1 MAAQKTAAKNVATKK
16 PVVKKTSEKK
26 TSVKKTSV
34 KKTAV
39 KKAVVKKAV
48 VKKKQVK
55 KPAAK
60 KSIPKKAEL
69 KKTAPKKAT
78 RKKVVSKPSL
88 SIEKISAGA
97 RKLMLANLGLYGK
110 VIDELEA
117 QAAKARDAIE
127 RARREAPEVSS
138 DLIHRGEALVSDIR
152 SILDKADMP
161 STPELDK
168 QIDKLRGS
176 IKKLRKRLS

>member
-16 PVVKKTSEKK
+16 PV
-26 TSVKKTSV
+26 V

>member
-1 MAAQKTAAKNVATKK
+1 MMAAQKTAAKNVATKK

-26 TSVKKTSV
+26 TSVKKT
-34 KKTAV
+34 AV

-48 VKKKQVK
+48 EKKKQVK

>member
-1 MAAQKTAAKNVATKK
+1 MAAQKTAVKNVATKK
-16 PVVKKTSEKK
+16 SVVKKTSG
-26 TSVKKTSV
+26 
-34 KKTAV
+34 KKTA
-39 KKAVVKKAV
+39 VKKAV

-55 KPAAK
+55 KPAGK
-60 KSIPKKAEL
+60 KSIPKKTGPKNTAP

-127 RARREAPEVSS
+127 RARREAPEVNS

-161 STPELDK
+161 STPALDK

>member
-1 MAAQKTAAKNVATKK
+1 MMAAQKTTAKKVATKK
-16 PVVKKTSEKK
+16 PVVKKTSGKK
-26 TSVKKTSV
+26 ATA

-39 KKAVVKKAV
+39 KKAA
-48 VKKKQVK
+48 VKKKLVK

-60 KSIPKKAEL
+60 KLMPKKA
-69 KKTAPKKAT
+69 APKKAT

-97 RKLMLANLGLYGK
+97 RKLMLANLGLYGT
-110 VIDELEA
+110 VMDELEA

-127 RARREAPEVSS
+127 RARREAPEVNS

-161 STPELDK
+161 STPKLDK

>member
-16 PVVKKTSEKK
+16 PVVKKTSE
-26 TSVKKTSV
+26 KKTSV

>member
-16 PVVKKTSEKK
+16 PVVKKTSE
-26 TSVKKTSV
+26 KKTSV

-60 KSIPKKAEL
+60 KSIPKKSEP

>member
-1 MAAQKTAAKNVATKK
+1 MMAAQKTAAKNVATKK
-16 PVVKKTSEKK
+16 PVVKKTSE
-26 TSVKKTSV
+26 KKTSV

-127 RARREAPEVSS
+127 RARREAPEVNS

>member
-1 MAAQKTAAKNVATKK
+1 MMAAQKTAAKNVATKK
-16 PVVKKTSEKK
+16 PVVKKTSE
-26 TSVKKTSV
+26 KKTSV

>member
-1 MAAQKTAAKNVATKK
+1 MAAQKTAVKNVATKK
-16 PVVKKTSEKK
+16 SVVKKTSG
-26 TSVKKTSV
+26 
-34 KKTAV
+34 KKTA
-39 KKAVVKKAV
+39 VKKAV

-55 KPAAK
+55 KPAGK
-60 KSIPKKAEL
+60 KSIPKKTGPKNTAP

-78 RKKVVSKPSL
+78 LKKVVSKPSL

-127 RARREAPEVSS
+127 RARREAPEVNS

-161 STPELDK
+161 STPALDK

>member
-1 MAAQKTAAKNVATKK
+1 MMAAQKTTAKKVATKK
-16 PVVKKTSEKK
+16 PAVKKATAKK
-26 TSVKKTSV
+26 TTA

-39 KKAVVKKAV
+39 TK
-48 VKKKQVK
+48 
-55 KPAAK
+55 AAK
-60 KSIPKKAEL
+60 KLMSKKA
-69 KKTAPKKAT
+69 APKKAT

-97 RKLMLANLGLYGK
+97 RKLMLANLGLYGT
-110 VIDELEA
+110 VMDELEA

-127 RARREAPEVSS
+127 RARREAPEVNS

-161 STPELDK
+161 STPKLDK